1 MLYQRGLR
9 VDVSSVRESEETTE
23 QPANPEEL
31 VYIHSDTFTNSDKD
45 SLVGQFTLAEPD
57 I

>member
-1 MLYQRGLR
+1 

-23 QPANPEEL
+23 QPANPEEP
-31 VYIHSDTFTNSDKD
+31 VYIHSDTFTNSDED